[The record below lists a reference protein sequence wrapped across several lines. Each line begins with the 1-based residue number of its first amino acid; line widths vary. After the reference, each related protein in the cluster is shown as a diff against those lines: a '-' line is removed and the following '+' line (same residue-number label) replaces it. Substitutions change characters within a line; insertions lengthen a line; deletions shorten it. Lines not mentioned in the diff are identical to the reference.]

1 METTAVIG
9 QNGAN
14 GVLAARHVTK
24 VYSFG
29 IEPVF
34 LLNALMVKI
43 RKAKILILP
52 IAQVSRPPC
61 FFPTNSGDLI
71 SCSSFVSVIMD
82 ILIVITSEQLRKPAN
97 AV

>member
-1 METTAVIG
+1 MITARAETAGMETTALIG

-34 LLNALMVKI
+34 LLYALMMKV
-43 RKAKILILP
+43 RKAKIVILP
-52 IAQVSRPPC
+52 IAQVSTPP
-61 FFPTNSGDLI
+61 
-71 SCSSFVSVIMD
+71 
-82 ILIVITSEQLRKPAN
+82 
-97 AV
+97 